1 MCSWSV
7 DDVCAYLERLTLI
20 GPAAVDYVEVRR
32 KLKQGFAQC
41 KQRYGGQQQYGM
53 ISPIAIAL
61 RFVGDLSNIGSSAA
75 TTRRGTVKPKSMKTS
90 KAMPYP
96 PGSFHCSLMQKLLVG
111 RMIGLK
117 RK

>member
-7 DDVCAYLERLTLI
+7 DDGRRLCDTRGVYNDIVCAYLERLTLI

-41 KQRYGGQQQYGM
+41 KQRYGGQQRYKM

-61 RFVGDLSNIGSSAA
+61 RFVGDLSKG
-75 TTRRGTVKPKSMKTS
+75 R
-90 KAMPYP
+90 
-96 PGSFHCSLMQKLLVG
+96 G
-111 RMIGLK
+111 RMS
-117 RK
+117 

>member
-41 KQRYGGQQQYGM
+41 KQRYGGQQRYKM
-53 ISPIAIAL
+53 VSPIAIAL
-61 RFVGDLSNIGSSAA
+61 RFVVDLSNIGSSAA
-75 TTRRGTVKPKSMKTS
+75 PKRRGTVKTS
-90 KAMPYP
+90 KAVPYP
-96 PGSFHCSLMQKLLVG
+96 PGSSHCSMMQKLLVG